1 MQIRA
6 AVAVLGATL
15 LAACVIFGQT
25 GERFALMSSGTEE
38 YRWAP
43 LQHLGCRSNGGW
55 IRGGADTVARFC
67 STGSKDVLTS
77 VDFVPLGGAGSAGH
91 MSKAAQNEL

>member
-1 MQIRA
+1 MTINFSVCSRGNYRGSSMQIRA

-25 GERFALMSSGTEE
+25 GERIALMSSGTEE

-43 LQHLGCRSNGGW
+43 LQHVGCRSMAAGL
-55 IRGGADTVARFC
+55 RGGGLTRLPALAAR
-67 STGSKDVLTS
+67 
-77 VDFVPLGGAGSAGH
+77 
-91 MSKAAQNEL
+91 AARTY